1 MYELLSNFLSE
12 FFTIMLFG
20 VMFYLKQK
28 GLFKKFTE
36 EFPSKEYFYD
46 FKARLELIELNIE
59 NINRKLLN
67 LNNTNM
73 PVAQQNAIR
82 SMRKTQ

>member
-1 MYELLSNFLSE
+1 MHELISNFISE
-12 FFTIMLFG
+12 FFTIILFG
-20 VMFYLKQK
+20 IVFYLKQK

-36 EFPSKEYFYD
+36 TFPSKEYFYD

-59 NINRKLLN
+59 NINRKLLV
-67 LNNTNM
+67 LSNNDM

-82 SMRKTQ
+82 NMRKTQ